1 MELGQILTIL
11 AVGIA
16 LAVQRRSDM
25 KLIDKRFDDINKRI
39 DESNR
44 RFDKRFDESNRRID
58 NRFDDVN
65 KRIDESNRRIDKR
78 FNETNKRIDALARR
92 QREDSKA
99 FSAQIVDLGKDVAT
113 LAGRVDEAAA
123 MVAAAL
129 QAVLGVV
136 VTRRGGKDRGSVMEQ
151 AAFAAGSDE
160 D

>member
-1 MELGQILTIL
+1 
-11 AVGIA
+11 
-16 LAVQRRSDM
+16 M

-44 RFDKRFDESNRRID
+44 RFDKRFDESNLRR
-58 NRFDDVN
+58 RFD
-65 KRIDESNRRIDKR
+65 KRFDESNRPGASTRATGD
-78 FNETNKRIDALARR
+78 TNKRIDALERR

-136 VTRRGGKDRGSVMEQ
+136 VTRRGGKDRGSWVMEQ
-151 AAFAAGSDE
+151 AAFAAAGSDE